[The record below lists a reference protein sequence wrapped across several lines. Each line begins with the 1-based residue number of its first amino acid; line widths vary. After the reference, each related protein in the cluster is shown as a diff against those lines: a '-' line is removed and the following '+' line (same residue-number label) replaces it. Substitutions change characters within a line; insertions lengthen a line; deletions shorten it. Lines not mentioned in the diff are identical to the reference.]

1 MKSSTILVLMFFIP
15 NAFAQFDGA
24 AESAAAGDKVN
35 QKVQVTKERLLAAEQ
50 AERQLL
56 GTLYSINQRMKDMS
70 KKRDRLTDR
79 RLVNESDVRVL
90 AKHIAELE
98 MRLASQREGMSRRL
112 RGLYL
117 LNGQTAMRS
126 LFSAQSSLEFDRNL
140 RFLKRVTDRDY
151 GLIKNYE
158 KSLQVLTKKRRQL
171 DSQVRSLAKIQG
183 ALKRQEESLQKDQEV
198 KNQVLA
204 RLQSSQDKHLNEL
217 QRLRASQAQTGISPQ
232 ELNTAFFEKKG
243 QLQKPVRGELLK
255 NYGFIQDDTYR
266 FRLAHKGWFFRAG
279 RKDEVQSVFQG
290 RVAYAGELPGYGM
303 AAILD
308 HGDHYYTVYGQ
319 LTDLSVAM
327 DQEVKAGQTLGVAGG
342 SSPWFGTGVYFEI
355 RHFSDAIDPQPWFKS
370 L

>member
-1 MKSSTILVLMFFIP
+1 MIRITILALFLFNLPVQAQVVPLMDE
-15 NAFAQFDGA
+15 Q
-24 AESAAAGDKVN
+24 
-35 QKVQVTKERLLAAEQ
+35 VQMTKERLLIAEQ

-79 RLVNESDVRVL
+79 RLVNEGDVRLL
-90 AKHIAELE
+90 ARHIAALE
-98 MRLASQREGMSRRL
+98 IRLKSQQEAMSRRL

-126 LFSAQSSLEFDRNL
+126 LFSAQNSLEFDKNL
-140 RFLKRVTDRDY
+140 RFMKRISDRDY

-158 KSLQVLTKKRRQL
+158 KSLRVLTKKRRQL
-171 DSQVRSLAKIQG
+171 DSQVRSLARIQG
-183 ALKRQEESLQKDQEV
+183 ALKRQEISLQQDQEA
-198 KNQVLA
+198 KNQLLA
-204 RLQSSQDKHLNEL
+204 KLQTSQNKHLNEL
-217 QRLRASQAQTGISPQ
+217 QRLRATQAEIGVSAQ
-232 ELNTAFFEKKG
+232 ELNTAFFEKRG
-243 QLQKPVRGELLK
+243 QLQMPVGGPLIK
-255 NYGFIQDDTYR
+255 SYGFIQDEIYR
-266 FRLAHKGWFFRAG
+266 FRLAHKGWFFRADS
-279 RKDEVQSVFQG
+279 RDEVRSVFQG
-290 RVAYAGELPGYGM
+290 RVAYAGDLPGYGK

-319 LTDLSVAM
+319 LTNLSVAM

-342 SSPWFGTGVYFEI
+342 SSPWFGNGVYFEI